1 MKVTLLAGIVVALLA
16 GSPAGT
22 AHERS
27 ITMAS
32 VAGSSSNASA
42 TGYAQ
47 RLAELINEYRR
58 DRGLGPLAVVEELR
72 TIATEHSSRMAVER
86 RLSHEGFRNRFD
98 RTNAR
103 ICIENVGWN
112 FPYPEAQLEGW
123 RASPGHHRNLLEPK
137 VARMGLAV
145 AGPYVTFFACS

>member
-1 MKVTLLAGIVVALLA
+1 MKVL
-16 GSPAGT
+16 
-22 AHERS
+22 
-27 ITMAS
+27 AS
-32 VAGSSSNASA
+32 VGIAAAMLACASAGFAEERPLTIASAAGSSGASA

-47 RLAELINEYRR
+47 RLASLINDYRQQH
-58 DRGLGPLAVVEELR
+58 GLGPLRVVDELA
-72 TIATEHSSRMAVER
+72 TIATEHSTRMADQR
-86 RLSHEGFRNRFD
+86 RLSHDGFRGRFD

-103 ICIENVGWN
+103 ICVENVGWN
-112 FPYPEAQLEGW
+112 FPFPEAQLEGW